1 MRWEVN
7 SQGTRWLWDSR
18 ERNTGTR
25 LNAAPGVTSA
35 VGLIAQDVK

>member
-1 MRWEVN
+1 MN
-7 SQGTRWLWDSR
+7 SQGTPWLWDSR
-18 ERNTGTR
+18 ERNTGAG